1 MQWLPKG
8 YIPLTAGRGTGLY
21 SERIKSVD
29 KIAEHIKALA
39 RFLAD
44 DDYAVIK
51 DMLERVRVIYAAGN
65 SASAEQVNRLKDRI
79 QGYLAKRVCIE
90 NQGAV
95 VRFKYAQNS
104 IVQAT
109 DEVLVLGRGTYQTYI
124 IAKNAI
130 KFMNP
135 SSVALGGTLVAGKR
149 ISMGIVGSSNGIA
162 THCRVLDKDGKIY
175 AVRLYSNTVITING
189 RKKIV

>member
-1 MQWLPKG
+1 MVPDSLCVIPKIKEITEHCRKGLLPNSKAGFNG
-8 YIPLTAGRGTGLY
+8 YRETAGRGAGLY

-90 NQGAV
+90 NQG
-95 VRFKYAQNS
+95 R
-104 IVQAT
+104 
-109 DEVLVLGRGTYQTYI
+109 GR
-124 IAKNAI
+124 
-130 KFMNP
+130 
-135 SSVALGGTLVAGKR
+135 
-149 ISMGIVGSSNGIA
+149 
-162 THCRVLDKDGKIY
+162 
-175 AVRLYSNTVITING
+175 
-189 RKKIV
+189 